1 MHFHMKHLEKFTFIC
16 YIVNVLCDSAH
27 RGTTW
32 LIIEEKE
39 DTTMAKMKQQMF
51 LQFNEQ
57 EVELSTV
64 EANVKKDW
72 KEAGKK
78 LSEIES
84 LDIYV
89 KPQEG
94 KAYYVVNKEIE
105 GKVDLF

>member
-1 MHFHMKHLEKFTFIC
+1 
-16 YIVNVLCDSAH
+16 
-27 RGTTW
+27 
-32 LIIEEKE
+32 
-39 DTTMAKMKQQMF
+39 MAKMKQQMF

-64 EANVKKDW
+64 EANVKKEW
-72 KEAGKK
+72 KDAGKK
-78 LSEIES
+78 LTDIET

-94 KAYYVVNKEIE
+94 KAYYVVNKAIE

>member
-1 MHFHMKHLEKFTFIC
+1 
-16 YIVNVLCDSAH
+16 
-27 RGTTW
+27 
-32 LIIEEKE
+32 
-39 DTTMAKMKQQMF
+39 MAKMKQQMF

-57 EVELSTV
+57 EVELSAV

-72 KEAGKK
+72 KDQGRK
-78 LSEIES
+78 LTEIES

-94 KAYYVVNKEIE
+94 KAYYVVNKEVE

>member
-1 MHFHMKHLEKFTFIC
+1 
-16 YIVNVLCDSAH
+16 
-27 RGTTW
+27 
-32 LIIEEKE
+32 
-39 DTTMAKMKQQMF
+39 MAKMKQQLF

-57 EVELSTV
+57 EVELSAV

-72 KEAGKK
+72 KDMGKK
-78 LSEIES
+78 LSDIES

-94 KAYYVVNKEIE
+94 KAYYVVNKAFE

>member
-1 MHFHMKHLEKFTFIC
+1 
-16 YIVNVLCDSAH
+16 
-27 RGTTW
+27 
-32 LIIEEKE
+32 
-39 DTTMAKMKQQMF
+39 MAKMKQQMF

-72 KEAGKK
+72 KDAGNK
-78 LSEIES
+78 LTAIES

-94 KAYYVVNKEIE
+94 KAYYVVNKDAE
-105 GKVDLF
+105 GRIDL

>member
-1 MHFHMKHLEKFTFIC
+1 
-16 YIVNVLCDSAH
+16 
-27 RGTTW
+27 
-32 LIIEEKE
+32 
-39 DTTMAKMKQQMF
+39 MAKIKQQMF

-57 EVELSTV
+57 EVELSVV

-78 LSEIES
+78 LTDIET
-84 LDIYV
+84 LDIYI

-94 KAYYVVNKEIE
+94 KAYYVVNRAVE

>member
-1 MHFHMKHLEKFTFIC
+1 
-16 YIVNVLCDSAH
+16 
-27 RGTTW
+27 
-32 LIIEEKE
+32 
-39 DTTMAKMKQQMF
+39 MAKMKQQMF

-72 KEAGKK
+72 KDAGKK
-78 LSEIES
+78 LTEIET

-94 KAYYVVNKEIE
+94 KAYYVINKDVE
-105 GKVDLF
+105 GTIDLF

>member
-1 MHFHMKHLEKFTFIC
+1 
-16 YIVNVLCDSAH
+16 
-27 RGTTW
+27 
-32 LIIEEKE
+32 
-39 DTTMAKMKQQMF
+39 MAKMKQQMF

-94 KAYYVVNKEIE
+94 KAYYVINGEVE
-105 GKVDLF
+105 GAVDLF

>member
-1 MHFHMKHLEKFTFIC
+1 
-16 YIVNVLCDSAH
+16 
-27 RGTTW
+27 
-32 LIIEEKE
+32 
-39 DTTMAKMKQQMF
+39 MAKMTQQMF

-57 EVELSTV
+57 EVELSAV

-72 KEAGKK
+72 KDAGRK
-78 LSEIES
+78 LTEIKS

-94 KAYYVVNKEIE
+94 KAYYVVNKEVE

>member
-1 MHFHMKHLEKFTFIC
+1 MQFHMKDLAIFTLIC
-16 YIVNVLCDSAH
+16 YIVNVP
-27 RGTTW
+27 RGATNRAYVGLTYA
-32 LIIEEKE
+32 IKE
-39 DTTMAKMKQQMF
+39 VQTMAKMKQQMF

-72 KEAGKK
+72 KDAGRK
-78 LSEIES
+78 LTEIES

-94 KAYYVVNKEIE
+94 KAYYVVNKEVE

>member
-1 MHFHMKHLEKFTFIC
+1 
-16 YIVNVLCDSAH
+16 
-27 RGTTW
+27 
-32 LIIEEKE
+32 
-39 DTTMAKMKQQMF
+39 MAKIKQQMF

-57 EVELSTV
+57 EVELATV

-72 KEAGKK
+72 KDAGNK
-78 LSEIES
+78 LTAIES

-94 KAYYVVNKEIE
+94 KAYYVVNKSYE

>member
-1 MHFHMKHLEKFTFIC
+1 
-16 YIVNVLCDSAH
+16 
-27 RGTTW
+27 
-32 LIIEEKE
+32 
-39 DTTMAKMKQQMF
+39 MAKMKQQMF

-78 LSEIES
+78 LTDIES

-94 KAYYVVNKEIE
+94 KAYYVVNKEVE
-105 GKVDLF
+105 GSVDL

>member
-1 MHFHMKHLEKFTFIC
+1 
-16 YIVNVLCDSAH
+16 
-27 RGTTW
+27 
-32 LIIEEKE
+32 
-39 DTTMAKMKQQMF
+39 MAKMKQQMF

-64 EANVKKDW
+64 EANVKKEW
-72 KEAGKK
+72 KEAGHK
-78 LSEIES
+78 LTEIET

-105 GKVDLF
+105 GKTDLF

>member
-1 MHFHMKHLEKFTFIC
+1 
-16 YIVNVLCDSAH
+16 
-27 RGTTW
+27 
-32 LIIEEKE
+32 
-39 DTTMAKMKQQMF
+39 MAKMKQQMF

-57 EVELSTV
+57 EVELSVV

-78 LSEIES
+78 LTDIEE
-84 LDIYV
+84 LDIYI

-94 KAYYVVNKEIE
+94 KAYYVVNKAVE